1 MPCQSFHASDLKMV
15 QNSVNKYINEEFVAK
30 EEIVGIREKQEYE
43 LMLGFRKIKGI
54 NIEEFYKD
62 LMFNID
68 EDEINNISNKEFK
81 RKYREKAFS
90 WRGRKIIERNLNILK
105 DKSSDQ

>member
-1 MPCQSFHASDLKMV
+1 MIP
-15 QNSVNKYINEEFVAK
+15 N
-30 EEIVGIREKQEYE
+30 
-43 LMLGFRKIKGI
+43 
-54 NIEEFYKD
+54 FYKLEEGAIYID
-62 LMFNID
+62 GQEINDVTLQSLRKNIGIVQQDVFLFNGTMKENILYGRLD
-68 EDEINNISNKEFK
+68 ATEEEINNISNKEFK

>member
-1 MPCQSFHASDLKMV
+1 ML
-15 QNSVNKYINEEFVAK
+15 NIYEE
-30 EEIVGIREKQEYE
+30 
-43 LMLGFRKIKGI
+43 
-54 NIEEFYKD
+54 
-62 LMFNID
+62 
-68 EDEINNISNKEFK
+68 EINNISNKEFK